1 MTATI
6 KEKPS
11 KGTTLLSYGLLLC
24 AGIFAWGVFTKDD
37 DAAKK
42 SAKVARV
49 EPTPVTPAEP
59 SPAPVVEP
67 EKPKTR
73 KGFKISAATLIAA
86 YEANEVAADEK
97 FKGKLIEVTGV
108 IDSIAKDIL
117 GDPYVTLGSGK
128 DFEIAHVQAMFPAS
142 AAKQLAGLRKGT
154 NDHGSVRLRRQGD
167 ERARQGLR
175 GQAGVI
181 GRARAHAG
189 RSSHPRKLRTQVV
202 RTPRWAV
209 PQCRGRSRRCR
220 VGSRRRRRTRSPQD
234 THVARPHKG
243 TPQADT
249 RTQGAELT
257 RGTSAHR

>member
-1 MTATI
+1 MLSIFDSFLHGARDFRRGRSRATAHGVTTTI

-24 AGIFAWGVFTKDD
+24 AGIFAWSVFTKDE
-37 DAAKK
+37 DAAEKP
-42 SAKVARV
+42 AEVARV
-49 EPTPVTPAEP
+49 EPSAVAPAEP

-117 GDPYVTLGSGK
+117 GDPYLTLGSGK

-142 AAKQLAGLRKGT
+142 AAKQLAGLRKGQT
-154 NDHGSVRLRRQGD
+154 ITVQCDC
-167 ERARQGLR
+167 
-175 GQAGVI
+175 AGKVMNVI
-181 GRARAHAG
+181 GKDCGVKPA
-189 RSSHPRKLRTQVV
+189 SV
-202 RTPRWAV
+202 
-209 PQCRGRSRRCR
+209 
-220 VGSRRRRRTRSPQD
+220 
-234 THVARPHKG
+234 
-243 TPQADT
+243 
-249 RTQGAELT
+249 E
-257 RGTSAHR
+257 